1 MATEQTAIAKVDP
14 IVLEQLA
21 QMVLNSGESSTYN
34 TQLATG
40 FIKWAAQNTNLI
52 SPAMACPNLPLG
64 FELAFTRVDINPDP
78 KFKEV
83 YKLSDG
89 GLALTK
95 VGLEKIQKGAG
106 IRLDPK
112 LSRKLDNGEDPLFAV
127 YEFVG
132 HYRDFDGTI
141 CPLKGTKELDLHDD
155 SAELKKIRS
164 RQKSQTS
171 GDNEINELRRFIGPH
186 AESKARNRGIRSF
199 GVKPSYTHEELEKP
213 FTCIRLIRTGRCD
226 DPATQLMLTKMIHEE
241 YQQAEQALFGSSRPQ
256 LTVGKDAGSTA
267 PGFEETAFPSQQET
281 KSDAPNTSVNT
292 ATGGAAEQSTSTA
305 APETQ
310 RTETAITQTKAEPYV
325 LKSGKHAGKLVEALP
340 DSSLSML
347 TGYYD
352 HLATLSVKDESQTA
366 DIGADRAALL
376 AEVASRKAEES
387 QVAQDE
393 SQGEL
398 KL

>member
-1 MATEQTAIAKVDP
+1 MSTEQTAIAKVDP

-40 FIKWAAQNTNLI
+40 FIKWASQNTNLI

-83 YKLSDG
+83 YRLSDG

-141 CPLKGTKELDLHDD
+141 CPVKGTKELDLHDD
-155 SAELKKIRS
+155 SAEIKKIRS
-164 RQKSQTS
+164 RQKSQAA
-171 GDNEINELRRFIGPH
+171 GDNEINELRRFISGH
-186 AESKARNRGIRSF
+186 AESKAKNRGIRSF
-199 GVKPSYTHEELEKP
+199 GIKSSYNDAELDKP

-256 LTVGKDAGSTA
+256 LTVGKESEPIP
-267 PGFEETAFPSQQET
+267 PGFEETAFPSHET
-281 KSDAPNTSVNT
+281 IKTEPAAAAASTSTNG
-292 ATGGAAEQSTSTA
+292 GGAAEAQTTTTA
-305 APETQ
+305 AT
-310 RTETAITQTKAEPYV
+310 TEPTKTEPYI
-325 LKSGKHAGKLVEALP
+325 LKSGRSAGKSVAAMA
-340 DSSLSML
+340 DSALSMAV
-347 TGYYD
+347 GYYD
-352 HLATLSVKDESQTA
+352 NLASTTSDEGQLA
-366 DIGADRAALL
+366 DIQADRAALL
-376 AEVASRKAEES
+376 AEVKSRQTEQS
-387 QVAQDE
+387 QGDPN
-393 SQGEL
+393 QGEL